1 MSKNNINIIPYFLL
15 QIVCKVCMD
24 EKTKWMWVPVKR
36 LVATFQGAKS
46 AAVATFQEVK
56 SAMVAIF
63 QEFWY
68 NTQ

>member
-1 MSKNNINIIPYFLL
+1 
-15 QIVCKVCMD
+15 MD
-24 EKTKWMWVPVKR
+24 EKTKWMWVSVKR
-36 LVATFQGAKS
+36 LVATFQEVKS
-46 AAVATFQEVK
+46 AMIATFQEVK